1 MPHISSAH
9 VSWAASS
16 GLSAGRWYNTNNI
29 WIDLRALADL
39 QATDPAA
46 PDLPLII
53 NHKTVDPRNP
63 ERFQRYR
70 KRLVRPSP
78 SISSMCSAVHPIMR
92 ESPCLAPGSTT

>member
-63 ERFQRYR
+63 RTPDIGQ
-70 KRLVRPSP
+70 K
-78 SISSMCSAVHPIMR
+78 IMQGR
-92 ESPCLAPGSTT
+92 SGA